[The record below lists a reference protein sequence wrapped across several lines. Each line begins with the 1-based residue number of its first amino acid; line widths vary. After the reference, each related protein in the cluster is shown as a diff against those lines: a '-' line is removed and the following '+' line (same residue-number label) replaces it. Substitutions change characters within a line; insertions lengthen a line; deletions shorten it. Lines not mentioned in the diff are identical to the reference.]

1 MEVGYWNIRGLA
13 APLRMMSYYAQAP
26 FTDVQYSEQNPWF
39 GNAKKRI
46 AALNPMANLPYVI
59 DGDTCICQSIAVYVY
74 VAEKLGLYKGIR
86 DLELLAEVYDLRN
99 AHIALVYPFVKAVRD
114 RKEYEVAAI
123 DLCTQT
129 VPAAYSKLEGVLTN
143 NGDTKYMLGDTP
155 CAADFHI
162 WEMLDQHE
170 MLAKNHEQASPL
182 ASFPKLSVYYDT
194 FKAEPT
200 LAAYFSSPSYAL
212 PINHAKS
219 GAYFY

>member
-13 APLRMMSYYAQAP
+13 APLRMMFHYAQTP
-26 FTDVQYSEQNPWF
+26 FNDVQYSEQNPWF

-46 AALNPMANLPYVI
+46 SALNPMANLPYVI

-86 DLELLAEVYDLRN
+86 DLELLAEIHDLRN
-99 AHIALVYPFVKAVRD
+99 AHIAIVYPFVKAVRD
-114 RKEYEVAAI
+114 RKEYEAAAI

-129 VPAAYSKLEGVLTN
+129 VPKAYSKLEGILAK
-143 NGDTKYMLGDTP
+143 NGDTKYALGDTP

-170 MLAKNHEQASPL
+170 MLAKNHDQTSPL
-182 ASFPKLSVYYDT
+182 ARFPKLSVYYDA
-194 FKAEPT
+194 FRAEPT
-200 LAAYFSSPSYAL
+200 LAAYFTSPDYAL
-212 PINHAKS
+212 PINHAES